1 MFINIMYGPCVS
13 MKANGQGNLLKK
25 LLMKF
30 EEKTKF
36 ETTSLCQS
44 VFGMCTM
51 LTIPD
56 CLSKSCSYKHLSN
69 SLNPYSR

>member
-30 EEKTKF
+30 EEKTK
-36 ETTSLCQS
+36 LLKQHPCANRYS
-44 VFGMCTM
+44 VCA
-51 LTIPD
+51 P
-56 CLSKSCSYKHLSN
+56 C
-69 SLNPYSR
+69 